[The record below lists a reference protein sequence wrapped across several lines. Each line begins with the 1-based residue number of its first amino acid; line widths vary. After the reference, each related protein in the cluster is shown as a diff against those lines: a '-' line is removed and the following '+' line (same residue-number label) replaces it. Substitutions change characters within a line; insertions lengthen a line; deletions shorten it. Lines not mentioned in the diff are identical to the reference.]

1 MASSTAK
8 TSKPIR
14 VLATRVRPFVAGAL
28 LLGSASFAVDRFEE
42 EREALAKAKAQAVV
56 AEERAAKIEKEANAE
71 EVQADAAR
79 KRAASVA
86 ARIQA
91 TEADMNA
98 AEARIRL
105 IEKMREDQRAKLA
118 ARQEPVVRLLAAI
131 QMISRRPT
139 GLMILQ
145 PQSVSRAV
153 HMRAVLSEVLPEL
166 RKRTAGLRAEIVKA
180 ERLKMDAERAVG
192 ILDSTRVRLAEQK
205 QELMDISARHRDEAD
220 RLTGDA
226 LNEEDRAIGYGEKAR
241 DISSLMAKLEE
252 DAGDRARL
260 AGLPGPLLRPARP
273 GDAVSPSDMLTP
285 NAARIPYRLPVTGSL
300 VSGLGDF
307 SDAGVRSR
315 GITIAPRGD
324 AIVVA
329 PSGGRVVFAGPFKGY
344 GRIVILDHGSGWTSL
359 VTGMAALYVKLGD
372 NLIQG
377 SPLGRAESER
387 PMVTVEL
394 RQGSAPV
401 DIAALMG

>member
-8 TSKPIR
+8 TSKPFAA
-14 VLATRVRPFVAGAL
+14 LAKRVRPFVAGAL
-28 LLGSASFAVDRFEE
+28 LLGSAGYAADRFDE
-42 EREALAKAKAQAVV
+42 EREALAKAKAQSVV
-56 AEERAAKIEKEANAE
+56 AEERAAKIEKEADAE

-180 ERLKMDAERAVG
+180 ERLKMDAERAVA
-192 ILDSTRVRLAEQK
+192 ILDSTRARLAEQK
-205 QELMDISARHRDEAD
+205 QELMDLSARHRDEAD

-226 LNEEDRAIGYGEKAR
+226 LTEEDRAIGYGEKAR
-241 DISSLMAKLEE
+241 DISSLMAKLED

-273 GDAVSPSDMLTP
+273 GDAASPSDMLMP
-285 NAARIPYRLPVTGSL
+285 NVARIPYRLPVTGSL

-387 PMVTVEL
+387 PTVTVEL